1 MANSFPYLIRAA
13 FDDMIEDFEDGLV
26 YANMATKMDIGSAQ
40 EQVYTR
46 DRVWVPQP
54 MIGSS
59 YDGFDQTSNFDGL
72 TQMWVPAQVGFHKSS
87 PKKLSAKEYRNKAAV
102 DMYAGAVKTKLA
114 SDVNKA
120 IRNRVALEG
129 SIFTKRTVAPTG
141 SADLFLSRAQMT
153 EIGVPAENRIAMVGV
168 RNTIGMLS
176 NVSDRAYMG
185 ELSTKA
191 YESALLARNIAGF
204 EVYQDDQPIR
214 LAPAAG
220 GATTVNGANQYW
232 EPAATTV
239 QTDGTEN
246 NRDNRYSQLVVTAA
260 NGTAS
265 IKPGDA
271 FTIAGVNSVH
281 MISKQDT
288 GQLQTFRVISV
299 NSGTNTITVAPAI
312 ISNGGNTI
320 GGREYQNVSA
330 TPANGAAITWL
341 NTALAEVSPFFVKSA
356 VGLLPGTFEVEP
368 EDGWEV
374 MQATTPKLGLRIICV
389 KQGSIND
396 LSLKIRWDIDFGT
409 VLLQPQYAGAMMFNQ
424 V

>member
-1 MANSFPYLIRAA
+1 VASSFPYVVRAA
-13 FDDMIEDFEDGLV
+13 FDDMIESFEDRLA
-26 YANMATKMDIGSAQ
+26 YAATATKIDLGDAQ

-46 DRVWVPQP
+46 DKVWIPQP

-87 PKKLSAKEYRNKAAV
+87 PKSFSAKAMRNKMAI
-102 DMYAGAVKTKLA
+102 DMYAGEVGTKLA

-120 IRNRVALEG
+120 VRNRVALEG

-141 SADLFLSRAQMT
+141 SADLFLSMAQMT
-153 EIGVPAENRIAMVGV
+153 EIGVPSENRVAMVGV
-168 RNTIGMLS
+168 RNSIGMLS
-176 NVSDRAYMG
+176 NVSDRGTMGDLSVAAYKDG
-185 ELSTKA
+185 KLST
-191 YESALLARNIAGF
+191 RIAGF
-204 EVYQDDQPIR
+204 DVGIDDQPIR

-246 NRDNRYSQLVVTAA
+246 NRDNRYSNLVVTAA
-260 NGTAS
+260 AIAS
-265 IKPGDA
+265 VKAGDA

-281 MISKQDT
+281 LISKQDT

-299 NSGTNTITVAPAI
+299 NTGTNTIQVAPAI

-341 NTALAEVSPFFVKSA
+341 NTTLAEISPFFVRSA

-374 MQATTPKLGLRIICV
+374 MQATTPKLGLRIICT
-389 KQGSIND
+389 KQGAIND
-396 LSLKIRWDIDFGT
+396 LSTKMRWDIDFGT
-409 VLLQPQYAGAMMFNQ
+409 VLTQPQFAGAMMFNQ
-424 V
+424 A

>member
-1 MANSFPYLIRAA
+1 MASSFPYVVRAA
-13 FDDMIEDFEDGLV
+13 FDDMIESFEDRLA
-26 YANMATKMDIGSAQ
+26 YAAMATKIDLGDAQ
-40 EQVYTR
+40 EQVYSR
-46 DRVWVPQP
+46 DKVWIPQP

-87 PKKLSAKEYRNKAAV
+87 PKSFSAKAMRNKMAI
-102 DMYAGAVKTKLA
+102 DMYAGEVGTKLA
-114 SDVNKA
+114 SDVNRA
-120 IRNRVALEG
+120 VRNRVALEG

-141 SADLFLSRAQMT
+141 SADLFLSMAQMT
-153 EIGVPAENRIAMVGV
+153 EIGVPSENRVAMVGV
-168 RNTIGMLS
+168 RNSIGMLS
-176 NVSDRAYMG
+176 NVSDRGTMGDLSVSAYKDG
-185 ELSTKA
+185 KLST
-191 YESALLARNIAGF
+191 RIAGF
-204 EVYQDDQPIR
+204 DVGIDDQPIR

-246 NRDNRYSQLVVTAA
+246 NRDNRYSNLVVTAA
-260 NGTAS
+260 AIAS
-265 IKPGDA
+265 VKAGDA

-281 MISKQDT
+281 LISKQDT

-299 NSGTNTITVAPAI
+299 NTGTNTIQIAPAL

-341 NTALAEVSPFFVKSA
+341 NTTLAEISPFFVRSA

-374 MQATTPKLGLRIICV
+374 MQATTPKLGLRIICT
-389 KQGSIND
+389 KQGAIND
-396 LSLKIRWDIDFGT
+396 LSTKMRWDIDFGT
-409 VLLQPQYAGAMMFNQ
+409 VLTQPQFAGAMMFNQ
-424 V
+424 A

>member
-1 MANSFPYLIRAA
+1 MASSFPYVVRAA
-13 FDDMIEDFEDGLV
+13 FDDMIESFEDRLA
-26 YANMATKMDIGSAQ
+26 YAAMATKIDLGDAQ
-40 EQVYTR
+40 EQVYSR
-46 DRVWVPQP
+46 DKVWIPQP

-87 PKKLSAKEYRNKAAV
+87 PKSFSAKAMRNKMAI
-102 DMYAGAVKTKLA
+102 DMYAGEVGTKLA

-120 IRNRVALEG
+120 VRNRVALEG

-141 SADLFLSRAQMT
+141 SADLFLSMAQMT
-153 EIGVPAENRIAMVGV
+153 EIGVPSENRVAMVGV
-168 RNTIGMLS
+168 RNSIGMLS
-176 NVSDRAYMG
+176 NVSDRGTMGDLSVSAYKDG
-185 ELSTKA
+185 KLST
-191 YESALLARNIAGF
+191 RIAGF
-204 EVYQDDQPIR
+204 DVGIDDQPIR

-246 NRDNRYSQLVVTAA
+246 NRDNRYSNLVVTAA
-260 NGTAS
+260 AIAS
-265 IKPGDA
+265 VKAGDA

-281 MISKQDT
+281 LISKQDT

-299 NSGTNTITVAPAI
+299 NTGTNTIQIAPAL

-330 TPANGAAITWL
+330 TPANGAALTWL
-341 NTALAEVSPFFVKSA
+341 NTTLAEISPFFVRSA

-374 MQATTPKLGLRIICV
+374 MQATTPKLGLRIICT
-389 KQGSIND
+389 KQGAIND
-396 LSLKIRWDIDFGT
+396 LSTKMRWDIDFGT
-409 VLLQPQYAGAMMFNQ
+409 VLTQPQFAGAMMFNQ
-424 V
+424 A

>member
-1 MANSFPYLIRAA
+1 MIRAV
-13 FDDMIEDFEDGLV
+13 FDDILESFEDRLTFSN
-26 YANMATKMDIGSAQ
+26 AATVLDLGSAQ

-46 DRVWVPQP
+46 DKVWLPMP

-72 TQMWVPAQVGFHKSS
+72 TQMWVPASVGFHKAS
-87 PKKLSAKEYRNKAAV
+87 PKKLSAKEYRNKNAV
-102 DMYAGAVKTKLA
+102 DMYGEAVKSKLT

-120 IRNRVALEG
+120 LRQRVALEG

-141 SADLFLSRAQMT
+141 YDDFALSAAQMT
-153 EIGVPAENRIAMVGV
+153 EVGVPYENRNLAIGVRSAIGV
-168 RNTIGMLS
+168 KS
-176 NVSDRAYMG
+176 NVAQRQTMG
-185 ELSTKA
+185 DLSISA
-191 YESALLARNIAGF
+191 YERNKISDNLAGF
-204 EVYQDDQPIR
+204 TAFEDDQAIR
-214 LAPAAG
+214 LAAATG
-220 GATTVNGANQYW
+220 GTTTVNGANQYW

-246 NRDNRYSQLVVTAA
+246 NRDNRYSPLVVTAA
-260 NGTAS
+260 AIANVKA
-265 IKPGDA
+265 GDA

-281 MISKQDT
+281 MESKQDT

-299 NSGTNTITVAPAI
+299 NTATNTLTVAPAI

-320 GGREYQNVSA
+320 GGREYQNVTA

-341 NTALAEVSPFFVKSA
+341 NTALAEVNPFWVKGA
-356 VGLLPGTFEVEP
+356 LGILPGTFEVEP
-368 EDGWEV
+368 EDGWDV
-374 MQATTPKLGLRIICV
+374 MQATTEKLGIRIICT

-409 VLLQPQYAGAMMFNQ
+409 VLLQPMFAGAAMFNQ
-424 V
+424 I

>member
-1 MANSFPYLIRAA
+1 MPSSFPYVVRAA
-13 FDDMIEDFEDGLV
+13 FDNMIEEFEDRLA
-26 YANMATKMDIGSAQ
+26 YAQFATKIDLGSAQ
-40 EQVYTR
+40 DQVFTR
-46 DRVWVPQP
+46 DRVWLPQP

-59 YDGFDQTSNFDGL
+59 YDGFDQSSNFDGL
-72 TQMWVPAQVGFHKSS
+72 TQMWVPAQAGFHKAS
-87 PKKLSAKEYRNKAAV
+87 PKSFSAKAMRNKMAI
-102 DMYAGAVKTKLA
+102 DMYTNEVAVKLA

-141 SADLFLSRAQMT
+141 SADLFLSMAQMT
-153 EIGVPAENRIAMVGV
+153 EVGVPSEGRVAMVGV

-176 NVSDRAYMG
+176 NVSDRQTMG
-185 ELSTKA
+185 ELSTSA
-191 YESALLARNIAGF
+191 YKNGQLSARIAGF
-204 EVYQDDQPIR
+204 DVAVDDQPIR
-214 LAPAAG
+214 LAAAAG
-220 GATTVNGANQYW
+220 GTTTVNGANQYW

-246 NRDNRYSQLVVTAA
+246 NRDNRYSNLVVNATTIGA
-260 NGTAS
+260 
-265 IKPGDA
+265 IKAGDA

-281 MISKQDT
+281 LISKQDT
-288 GQLQTFRVISV
+288 GQLQTFRVIAV
-299 NSGTNTITVAPAI
+299 NTSTNTLTVAPAI

-320 GGREYQNVSA
+320 AGREYQNVSA

-341 NTALAEVSPFFVKSA
+341 NTALAEISPFFLRSA

-374 MQATTPKLGLRIICV
+374 MQATTPKLGLRIICT
-389 KQGSIND
+389 KQGAIND
-396 LSLKIRWDIDFGT
+396 LSTKMRWDIDFGT
-409 VLLQPQYAGAMMFNQ
+409 VLTNPQFAGAMMFNQ

>member
-1 MANSFPYLIRAA
+1 MANSFPYMIRAV
-13 FDDMIEDFEDGLV
+13 FDDILESFEDRLTFSN
-26 YANMATKMDIGSAQ
+26 AATVLDLGSAQ

-46 DRVWVPQP
+46 DKVWLPMP

-72 TQMWVPAQVGFHKSS
+72 TQMWVPASVGFHKAS
-87 PKKLSAKEYRNKAAV
+87 PKKLSAKEYRNKNAV
-102 DMYAGAVKTKLA
+102 DMYGEAVKSKLT

-120 IRNRVALEG
+120 LRQRVALEG

-141 SADLFLSRAQMT
+141 YDDFALSAAQMT
-153 EIGVPAENRIAMVGV
+153 EVGVPYENRNLAIGVRSAIGV
-168 RNTIGMLS
+168 KS
-176 NVSDRAYMG
+176 NVAQRQTMG
-185 ELSTKA
+185 DLSISA
-191 YESALLARNIAGF
+191 YERNKISDNLAGF
-204 EVYQDDQPIR
+204 TAFEDDQAIR
-214 LAPAAG
+214 LAAATG
-220 GATTVNGANQYW
+220 GTTTVNGANQYW

-246 NRDNRYSQLVVTAA
+246 NRDNRYSPLVVTAA
-260 NGTAS
+260 AIANVKA
-265 IKPGDA
+265 GDA

-281 MISKQDT
+281 MESKQDT

-299 NSGTNTITVAPAI
+299 NTATNTLTVAPAI

-320 GGREYQNVSA
+320 GGREYQNVTA

-341 NTALAEVSPFFVKSA
+341 NTALAEVNPFWVKGA
-356 VGLLPGTFEVEP
+356 LGILPGTFEVEP
-368 EDGWEV
+368 EDGWDV
-374 MQATTPKLGLRIICV
+374 MQATTEKLGIRIICT

-409 VLLQPQYAGAMMFNQ
+409 VLLQPMFAGAAMFNQ
-424 V
+424 I

>member
-1 MANSFPYLIRAA
+1 MPSSFPYVVKAA
-13 FDDMIEDFEDGLV
+13 FDDVVESFEDALTYGNL
-26 YANMATKMDIGSAQ
+26 ATKIDLGDAQ
-40 EQVYTR
+40 EQVFSR
-46 DRVWVPQP
+46 DKVWIPQP

-72 TQMWVPAQVGFHKSS
+72 TQLWVPAQVGFHKSS
-87 PKKLSAKEYRNKAAV
+87 PKSLSAKAMRNKMAI
-102 DMYAGAVKTKLA
+102 DMYAGEVKTKLA

-141 SADLFLSRAQMT
+141 SADLFLSSAQMT
-153 EIGVPAENRIAMVGV
+153 EVGVPAGERVAMIGI
-168 RNTIGMLS
+168 RNAIGMLS

-185 ELSTKA
+185 DLSKQA
-191 YESALLARNIAGF
+191 YQDAKLSARIAGF
-204 EVYQDDQPIR
+204 NVYEDDQPIR

-232 EPAATTV
+232 EPAATTI

-260 NGTAS
+260 AIGSVKA
-265 IKPGDA
+265 GDA
-271 FTIAGVNSVH
+271 FTITGVNSVH

-299 NSGTNTITVAPAI
+299 NTSTNTLTVAPAI

-341 NTALAEVSPFFVKSA
+341 NTTLAEVSPFFLKSA

-374 MQATTPKLGLRIICV
+374 MQATTPKLGLRIICT
-389 KQGSIND
+389 KQGAIND
-396 LSLKIRWDIDFGT
+396 LSTKMRWDIDFGT
-409 VLLQPQYAGAMMFNQ
+409 VLTQPQFAGAMMFNQ
-424 V
+424 A